1 MRSIIE
7 FFVCLL
13 IAVTVFR
20 SFAAEGYVIESGS
33 MGPGLLGHHKRFT
46 CPSCGYVGEVAV
58 DQAPGVKRARCANCG
73 QTGIAVEDLL
83 RNDGDQLLVHR
94 RLFEFRPPS
103 RWEVVVFRNPNQL
116 TEAYVKRVAGLPGET
131 IWIQQGDIYI
141 NGQLQ
146 AKGLS
151 PQRGSRVLVYDHDFR
166 PSPDDAEW
174 EPRWVAEAA
183 TSGWQ
188 SQGGSFVLDSGR
200 GAAAKGFQPVAW
212 VNYRHWIR
220 AGGSHGTSV
229 RVDEWPTVV
238 ELPPVEPAAPL
249 RWDADEKSLV
259 CRGAL
264 SAAERDRWLNTAPV
278 GPVGDAFRQAI
289 TKLYRAS
296 HIAPITDECTY
307 NRPDGLAGQNPVRDL
322 MLAMN
327 VSFVSGT
334 GQFVIEINDGIE
346 TNHCILDLEA
356 REARLLAGSDVTPV
370 RKALLP
376 NHVRAGGPAA
386 LVEVSQMD
394 RQVLLAIDG
403 QVVFE
408 PWGYGVDGGRSTVDG
423 GQRSEVR
430 SQRSAIGDAAN
441 RTSPST
447 IHHPPSTIDDL
458 PPVPRR
464 PVRFGAR
471 NVNVRVSHLKLFRD
485 VYYTHEPNQLGCD
498 DPFQLGDDEYF
509 VLGDN
514 SQVSRDSRGWPA
526 DRMLNGRLLLGKPF
540 VVHLP
545 SRRERIAMGGQQTE
559 VRIPE
564 ISRIRYI
571 R

>member
-13 IAVTVFR
+13 IAVTIFR

-46 CPSCGYVGEVAV
+46 CPSCGYISAVSV
-58 DQAPGVKRARCANCG
+58 DQPPGVGRARCANCS
-73 QTGIAVEDLL
+73 QAGIAVEDVL

-94 RLFEFRPPS
+94 RLFEFRPPE

-131 IWIQQGDIYI
+131 IWIRQGDIYI

-151 PQRGSRVLVYDHDFR
+151 AQRGSRVLVYDNDFR
-166 PSPDDAEW
+166 PPPDDADW
-174 EPRWVAEAA
+174 EPRWVAENT
-183 TSGWQ
+183 TSAWQ

-212 VNYRHWIR
+212 VSYRHWIR

-229 RVDEWPTVV
+229 RVDEWPAGL
-238 ELPPVEPAAPL
+238 ELPPADPTALL
-249 RWDADEKSLV
+249 RWDADDKSLV

-264 SAAERDRWLNTAPV
+264 STTERDRWRKIAPA
-278 GPVGDAFRQAI
+278 GPDGDSFRQAI
-289 TKLYRAS
+289 AKLYRAS
-296 HIAPITDECTY
+296 HIAPITDDCTY
-307 NRPDGLAGQNPVRDL
+307 NRADGMIIENPVRDL
-322 MLAMN
+322 MLSMD
-327 VSFVSGT
+327 VSFVSGL
-334 GQFVIEINDGIE
+334 GQFAIELKDGIE
-346 TNHCILDLEA
+346 TVQCIIDLEN

-370 RKALLP
+370 RKASLP
-376 NHVRAGGPAA
+376 SHVGAGGPAA
-386 LVEVSQMD
+386 FIEVSQMD

-403 QVVFE
+403 TIVFE
-408 PWGYGVDGGRSTVDG
+408 PWRYGVDGE
-423 GQRSEVR
+423 QRSEVR
-430 SQRSAIGDAAN
+430 SQSSGTGDASN

-447 IHHPPSTIDDL
+447 IHHPPPTIHDL

-464 PVRFGAR
+464 AVRFGAR
-471 NVNVRVSHLKLFRD
+471 NVNVRVAHLKLFRD
-485 VYYTHEPNQLGCD
+485 VYYTREPNQLACD
-498 DPFQLGDDEYF
+498 QPFHLGDDELF

-514 SQVSRDSRGWPA
+514 SQVSRDSRCWPA
-526 DRMLNGRLLLGKPF
+526 DRMLTGRLLLGKPF

-545 SRRERIAMGGQQTE
+545 SRRERVAIASQQTE

>member
-13 IAVTVFR
+13 IAVTIFR

-33 MGPGLLGHHKRFT
+33 MGPGLLGHFKRFT
-46 CPSCGYVGEVAV
+46 CPACGHVGEVAV
-58 DQAPGVKRARCANCG
+58 EQAPGPRRARCGNCG
-73 QTGIAVEDLL
+73 QAGIAVEDLL
-83 RNDGDQLLVHR
+83 RNEGDQLLVHR
-94 RLFEFRPPS
+94 RLFEFRPPC

-141 NGQLQ
+141 NGHLQ

-151 PQRGSRVLVYDHDFR
+151 AQRGSRVLVYDNDFR
-166 PSPDDAEW
+166 PAPDDADW
-174 EPRWVAEAA
+174 EPRWVAENT

-188 SQGGSFVLDSGR
+188 SQGGDFVLDSGR

-229 RVDEWPTVV
+229 RVDEWPAGI
-238 ELPPVEPAAPL
+238 ELPPTEPTAPL
-249 RWDADEKSLV
+249 RWDAEDRSLI

-264 SAAERDRWLNTAPV
+264 SAAERDRWLKVAPA
-278 GPVGDAFRQAI
+278 GPVGDSFRQSI

-307 NRPDGLAGQNPVRDL
+307 NRPDGIISENPVRDL
-322 MLAMN
+322 MLAME
-327 VSFVSGT
+327 VSFVSGA
-334 GQFVIEINDGIE
+334 GQFVIEMNDGIE
-346 TNHCILDLEA
+346 TAHCILDLEA

-370 RKALLP
+370 RKASLP
-376 NHVRAGGPAA
+376 SHVRAGGSAV

-394 RQVLLAIDG
+394 RHVLLAIDG
-403 QVVFE
+403 KVVFE
-408 PWGYGVDGGRSTVDG
+408 PWTYGVDGGQWMVER
-423 GQRSEVR
+423 GQRPEVR
-430 SQRSAIGDAAN
+430 SQRSVLSTQYSALS
-441 RTSPST
+441 THSPP
-447 IHHPPSTIDDL
+447 I
-458 PPVPRR
+458 PRR

-485 VYYTHEPNQLGCD
+485 VYYTHEPNQLACD
-498 DPFQLGDDEYF
+498 QPFQLGADEYF

-526 DRMLNGRLLLGKPF
+526 DRMLTGRLLLGKPF

-545 SRRERIAMGGQQTE
+545 SRRERIAIGGRQTE